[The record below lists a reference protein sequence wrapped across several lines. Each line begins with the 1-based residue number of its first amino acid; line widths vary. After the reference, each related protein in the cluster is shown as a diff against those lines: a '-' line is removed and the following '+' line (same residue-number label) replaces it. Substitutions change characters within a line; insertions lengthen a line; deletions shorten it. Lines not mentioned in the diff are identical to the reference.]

1 MVGRAFRP
9 GDKESLNEDALVV
22 PCRPRDRGAGHLG
35 GGADGDEIRAVS
47 GRQHLV
53 GHGILEGDTIREL
66 QGNIFENAK
75 PTGRTRKL
83 AEVKLLAPVEPKKV
97 IAAGLNYKSHIG
109 EQPAAKDVGLFAK
122 LPSSIIGHEE
132 NVIYPA
138 DATDLHYEAEIVVV
152 IGRRASNITEAQV
165 PQHIFGVTA
174 GNDVSERA
182 WQKQD
187 SVVPRESGRHVRPD
201 GAVAGDRPRLQQPEP
216 DWTPQRQ
223 GGAGNEHQAVDL
235 LHPYIVSCVS
245 RYVTLEPGDVIFT
258 GTPGATQAMKP
269 GDTFE
274 VEVQGVGV
282 LRNKIVAAS
291 QVRRPGLASEQTGGP
306 QGPHYDGTERKP
318 MRTFLML
325 AMLTGAWRSLPRRTR
340 FRRPTTS
347 RRRRLMRRRQRA
359 AWPIRS

>member
-1 MVGRAFRP
+1 MKMR
-9 GDKESLNEDALVV
+9 SLIVAAVATLALAASAAAQTVTKYV
-22 PCRPRDRGAGHLG
+22 RYQAGNTT
-35 GGADGDEIRAVS
+35 S
-47 GRQHLV
+47 Y
-53 GHGILEGDTIREL
+53 GILEGDTIREL
-66 QGNIFENAK
+66 QGSFFESAK

-109 EQPAAKDVGLFAK
+109 EQPAAKYVGLFAK

-132 NVIYPA
+132 SIIYPA

-152 IGRRASNITEAQV
+152 IGKRASHITEAQV

-187 SVVPRESGRHVRPD
+187 LQWFRAKAADTFGPMGPSLVTGLDYNNLSLIGRHNGKV
-201 GAVAGDRPRLQQPEP
+201 VQE
-216 DWTPQRQ
+216 T
-223 GGAGNEHQAVDL
+223 NTKL
-235 LHPYIVSCVS
+235 LIFSIPYIVSYVS

-258 GTPGATQAMKP
+258 GTPGVTQAMKP

-291 QVRRPGLASEQTGGP
+291 QAT
-306 QGPHYDGTERKP
+306 
-318 MRTFLML
+318 
-325 AMLTGAWRSLPRRTR
+325 RSG
-340 FRRPTTS
+340 
-347 RRRRLMRRRQRA
+347 Q
-359 AWPIRS
+359 